1 MSINGKI
8 ISPNEHESHHAYDLI
23 YNALMLADW
32 YCGDTHS
39 INQESYSL
47 LRLLGK
53 KFTPHIKK
61 IVDKSKK
68 IGSFNDPDTYSN
80 CLIKPEKKFK
90 LDLIKE
96 EWDNLQHIYASLLM
110 RTTSHSVV
118 VRKLSSHK
126 RSNKTQSAL
135 WEYEKILMSM
145 NILKFIDDPA
155 YQQAIRGA
163 LNRIEGYH
171 QLIAKIGGVN
181 GGKFRGTTEAEL
193 AIWNEC
199 CRFVANCIIYY
210 SGIILSKIYQEQEK
224 LGKNAQRLQELE
236 DMIAA
241 KEASMKKLKETLSK
255 ALNSFEGKGLT
266 VEQKNGKVY
275 VSMENKLLFN
285 SGSWLVSSEGKK
297 AVVELGKVLGDN
309 PDIAVLIEGHTDDD
323 AFSASGPI
331 TDNWDLST
339 KRATSI
345 VGILSENKKINKQ
358 NLTAAGRGE
367 FSPLASNET
376 ADGKAKNRRIEIIL
390 TPRLDA
396 IAEMLNEIN

>member
-1 MSINGKI
+1 MIKKVSIGLLVLALSTSCVSKKI
-8 ISPNEHESHHAYDLI
+8 YTDLESKYTDLKKENRTLADENAALAKAKNQLELDGAALKADYTKLKAEHETNLDK
-23 YNALMLADW
+23 YNALQDSYAALEKNSNESLEKNMKKNRELLDELDEKAKALAL
-32 YCGDTHS
+32 
-39 INQESYSL
+39 E
-47 LRLLGK
+47 
-53 KFTPHIKK
+53 
-61 IVDKSKK
+61 
-68 IGSFNDPDTYSN
+68 
-80 CLIKPEKKFK
+80 
-90 LDLIKE
+90 
-96 EWDNLQHIYASLLM
+96 
-110 RTTSHSVV
+110 
-118 VRKLSSHK
+118 
-126 RSNKTQSAL
+126 
-135 WEYEKILMSM
+135 
-145 NILKFIDDPA
+145 
-155 YQQAIRGA
+155 
-163 LNRIEGYH
+163 
-171 QLIAKIGGVN
+171 
-181 GGKFRGTTEAEL
+181 
-193 AIWNEC
+193 
-199 CRFVANCIIYY
+199 
-210 SGIILSKIYQEQEK
+210 QEQLTK
-224 LGKNAQRLQELE
+224 SSQRLKELE

-285 SGSWLVSSEGKK
+285 SGSWAVSSEGKK

-323 AFSASGPI
+323 AFTASGPI